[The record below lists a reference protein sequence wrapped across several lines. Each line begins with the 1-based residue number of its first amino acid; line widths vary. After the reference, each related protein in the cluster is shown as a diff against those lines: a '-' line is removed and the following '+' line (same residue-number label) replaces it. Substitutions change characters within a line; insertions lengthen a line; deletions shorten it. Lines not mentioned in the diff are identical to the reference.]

1 MALLRNSRHFNRDKS
16 KRRTRRTGCKRRFG
30 RSLEFLQ
37 LEDRLMLAG
46 LLGSAEGFAV
56 LGASTVTNTG
66 LSVITGNLGVSPG
79 TAITGFPPGTVASG
93 TIHAGD
99 AVATQAHSDLVIAYN
114 HLAGRAS
121 NVNLKRRG

>member
-1 MALLRNSRHFNRDKS
+1 MPPLRFAKLLGKARSGNR
-16 KRRTRRTGCKRRFG
+16 KRRTGSKRRFG

-66 LSVITGNLGVSPG
+66 PSVITGNLGVSPG
-79 TAITGFPPGTVASG
+79 TAVTGFPPGIVASG
-93 TIHAGD
+93 TIHAAD
-99 AVATQAHSDLVIAYN
+99 AVAAQAAE
-114 HLAGRAS
+114 
-121 NVNLKRRG
+121 